1 MAATS
6 SHQEQSFRQ
15 QRLALFAGVL
25 VVLNGIGGLFQII
38 TDTHPSLT
46 RPANLVMFAEVAVAG
61 LFLALLRRE
70 RTYARRT
77 LDVAEASLLGLTA
90 FITGLFAHAVP
101 AQQLGALLDQDP
113 TTEEAIFFSQVGVA
127 GFAWAIRLSCTLG
140 ATLTFTLRAA
150 IVPSTARRTLV
161 LTALGGVVMSIA
173 MAVPIP
179 RWTASARIVA
189 ELPLGGLPMVVTV
202 AIWWTLSTIS
212 CVAISKVVHGLR
224 QEVRDARRLG
234 QYQLESRLGA
244 GGMGVVYRARHAML
258 RRPTATPPFA
268 PPYPGPLAR
277 ARDAR
282 EVRLT
287 ATLTHPNTVT
297 IYDYGHTPEGV
308 FYYAMELLEGASL
321 EAIVEA
327 GGPMAPARAVHVLR
341 GVAAALAEAHAAGL
355 IHRDIKPTNVMLARS
370 GGVRDVPKLLD
381 FGLVKEL
388 RPEGGAL
395 TEDSTLTGTPLYLAP
410 ECIREPAAASPRSD
424 IYALGAVGFYLL
436 TGTHVFSGR
445 NVVDI
450 CGHHLHSAPERPSER
465 LGRALPEGLDEL
477 VLACLAKEPLERPE
491 GAHAFLSALRAL
503 DQWGSWSEEEAEA
516 WWAAHAGAFATAGS
530 APSGKTEL
538 RIELGR
544 RS

>member
-38 TDTHPSLT
+38 TDTPPSLT

-258 RRPTATPPFA
+258 RRPTAIKLIA
-268 PPYPGPLAR
+268 PEKTGPQALAR
-277 ARDAR
+277 FER

-308 FYYAMELLEGASL
+308 FYYAMELLEGARL

-477 VLACLAKEPLERPE
+477 VLACLAKDPLERPE

-516 WWAAHAGAFATAGS
+516 WWAAHEGAFATAGS